1 MPPTKKRGCATMNER
16 PDRRGSEARK
26 TLAKLSMLLSMA
38 ALTISVYNA
47 YSAAV
52 AIAVLSLLV
61 NVYYIVCECCDLWR
75 K

>member
-1 MPPTKKRGCATMNER
+1 MNER

-38 ALTISVYNA
+38 AVTISIYKA
-47 YSAAV
+47 CSIHHETWKAAAV

-61 NVYYIVCECCDLWR
+61 NAYFFVCEVCDLWR